1 MAPPPLLRLDGVAL
15 TFGGTPLLTNVEL
28 NVLPGERIALVGR
41 NGSGKSTLLKIAAKQ
56 VEPDR
61 GEVFLKPGT
70 TLRYLAQEPDFGSF
84 QSVGEYVADGLG
96 PADDRY
102 RVTFLVESLGLS
114 EEMSP
119 ANLSGGEARRAAL
132 AKALAPEPDVLL
144 LDEPTNHLDLPTIE
158 WLEDEIRQ
166 MKSAVVVIS
175 HDRRF
180 LQTVTRATVWLD
192 RGTVKRIEEG
202 FGAFEAWRDKVLE
215 EEERDLQKLD
225 RKIVREEHWLRYGVT
240 ARRTRNMRR
249 LGELHAMRQ
258 ERREARRAVGQVTM
272 QAGETRESGKL
283 VIEAEAI
290 AKAYDG
296 RVLVKDFSTRIARGD
311 RVGLVGPNGAG
322 KTTLL
327 KMLIGELSPDAG
339 RVRLGTNLDRA
350 FLDQKRA
357 ALKDDVGVAEALT
370 DGRGDQVMVNG
381 EPRHVAGYLKDF
393 LFSPEQIRTPV
404 GQLSGGERARLLLA
418 KTLATPANLLVLDE
432 PTNDLDMET
441 LDLLEE
447 LIAGYPGTVLLVSH
461 DRDFLDRTVT
471 GVISPAEGGV
481 WLEFAGGY
489 SDMLS
494 QKRSMAAAERPQ
506 KPAAGGNRQG
516 KAAEKAGADAGAAAG
531 GAGKPNGASKLSY
544 KQKFALETLPK
555 TIADLEAAIGRAEA
569 EMADSTLFSANPE
582 RFRQLAGLLD
592 DKRAALAKAEDE
604 WLELEMLKAEIEG

>member
-1 MAPPPLLRLDGVAL
+1 MAPPPLLRLDGAAL
-15 TFGGTPLLTNVEL
+15 TFGGTPLLTGVEL
-28 NVLPGERIALVGR
+28 NVLPGDRIALVGR
-41 NGSGKSTLLKIAAKQ
+41 NGSGKSTLLKIAARQ

-70 TLRYLAQEPDFGSF
+70 TLRYLAQEPDFGGF
-84 QSVGEYVADGLG
+84 QTVGDYVADGLG
-96 PADDRY
+96 PADDPY
-102 RVTFLVESLGLS
+102 RVTFLIESLGLT
-114 EEMSP
+114 EDMVP

-132 AKALAPEPDVLL
+132 AKALAPEPDIVL

-158 WLEDEIRQ
+158 WLEDEIRS
-166 MKSAVVVIS
+166 MKSALVIIS

-192 RGTVKRIEEG
+192 RGGVKRIDEG

-258 ERREARRAVGQVTM
+258 QRRDTRRAVGQAVM

-283 VIEAEAI
+283 VIEAEGI
-290 AKAYDG
+290 SKTYDG
-296 RVLVKDFSTRIARGD
+296 RLLVKDFSTRIARGD
-311 RVGLVGPNGAG
+311 RIGLVGPNGAG

-327 KMLIGELSPDAG
+327 KMLIGELKPDTG
-339 RVRLGTNLDRA
+339 RIRLGTNLDLA

-357 ALKDDVGVAEALT
+357 ALRDDVGVAEALT

-393 LFSPEQIRTPV
+393 LFQPEQIRTPV

-471 GVISPAEGGV
+471 GVIAPSGDGV
-481 WLEFAGGY
+481 WLEYAGGY
-489 SDMLS
+489 SDMLA
-494 QKRSMAAAERPQ
+494 QRRETV
-506 KPAAGGNRQG
+506 
-516 KAAEKAGADAGAAAG
+516 AAEKKPQKAPSSGKAGAKASGSTGSGMSGSSAAG
-531 GAGKPNGASKLSY
+531 QPNAAKLSY

-555 TIADLEAAIGRAEA
+555 TIAELEAAIGKAEV
-569 EMADSTLFSANPE
+569 EMADPLLFSKRPE
-582 RFRQLAGLLD
+582 RFQQLAKLIE
-592 DKRAALAKAEDE
+592 DKRAALAAAEDE
-604 WLELEMLKAEIEG
+604 WLELEMLKADIEG